1 MNNKHIF
8 IIIVLNLVL
17 YAFSYSL
24 NIERHVIN
32 IDYVL
37 IFFLLIIAD
46 KFFPIKN
53 RIFSLLYLFSLFV
66 LIIIDMLSLVIQV
79 FPFLYLEDFFYLMI
93 FSLHGPR
100 NYRNW
105 FLTITIL
112 TIIILL
118 VFSKIEYQKCELKNK
133 VLAIFVFMLIGNSQS
148 LIFIADQ
155 VSKYKKIE
163 DEYYLNDNKQYDY
176 LSKDIVSSTSSKS
189 EKILFIINESWG
201 STYKEEIQKSILNPI
216 YMNKDD
222 YENISDGSFKFSG
235 STVSGELRELCQK
248 QAVVMN
254 ITKIKD
260 EEFNNCLPLKLRQ
273 QGYETYAMHGT
284 NGDLYDRKR
293 WYNLAGFTHILFKGS
308 LERARNCQTF
318 LGKCDYDLFESAVN
332 ILANNDKVFLYW
344 LTLNTHSPYDD
355 HLFIDGF
362 NCEYFDIRGNSEA
375 CLNLKQQYQFFYRLS
390 EYTKDDRMKGVEI
403 YVVGDHAPPIISLKD
418 DRNTFKDL
426 QVGWLKFKIKGE

>member
-105 FLTITIL
+105 FLTITLL

-133 VLAIFVFMLIGNSQS
+133 VLAISVFMLIGNSQS

-163 DEYYLNDNKQYDY
+163 DEYSLNENKQYDY
-176 LSKDIVSSTSSKS
+176 LSKDIISSTSSKS
-189 EKILFIINESWG
+189 EKILG
-201 STYKEEIQKSILNPI
+201 
-216 YMNKDD
+216 
-222 YENISDGSFKFSG
+222 
-235 STVSGELRELCQK
+235 
-248 QAVVMN
+248 AV
-254 ITKIKD
+254 
-260 EEFNNCLPLKLRQ
+260 L
-273 QGYETYAMHGT
+273 
-284 NGDLYDRKR
+284 
-293 WYNLAGFTHILFKGS
+293 
-308 LERARNCQTF
+308 
-318 LGKCDYDLFESAVN
+318 
-332 ILANNDKVFLYW
+332 DK
-344 LTLNTHSPYDD
+344 
-355 HLFIDGF
+355 
-362 NCEYFDIRGNSEA
+362 
-375 CLNLKQQYQFFYRLS
+375 
-390 EYTKDDRMKGVEI
+390 
-403 YVVGDHAPPIISLKD
+403 
-418 DRNTFKDL
+418 
-426 QVGWLKFKIKGE
+426 